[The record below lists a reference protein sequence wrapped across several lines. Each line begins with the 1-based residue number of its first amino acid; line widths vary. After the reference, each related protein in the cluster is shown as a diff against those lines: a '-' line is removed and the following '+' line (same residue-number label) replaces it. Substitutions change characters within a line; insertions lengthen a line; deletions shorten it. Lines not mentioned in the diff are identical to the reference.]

1 MGLCVCFVNAL
12 FDCIAKTWDLSSCLL
27 VLKKMLFLDLR
38 ALQTAITMDLVLF
51 SFFFLKIEKLFLVGS
66 LKSCLGNKIGFP

>member
-27 VLKKMLFLDLR
+27 VLKKCLFLDLR
-38 ALQTAITMDLVLF
+38 ALQTAITMDLVL
-51 SFFFLKIEKLFLVGS
+51 FFFLKIEKLFLVGS